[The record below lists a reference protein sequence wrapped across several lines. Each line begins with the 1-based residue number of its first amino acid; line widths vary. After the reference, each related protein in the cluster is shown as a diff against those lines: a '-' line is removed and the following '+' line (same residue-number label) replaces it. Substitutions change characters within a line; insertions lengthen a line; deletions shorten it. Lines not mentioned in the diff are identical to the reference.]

1 VNGLLAAVP
10 LWLSVLAGVLGGI
23 VFVGVH
29 GFAGW
34 LTTSATWRT
43 RYRTAGL
50 IIATVLVL
58 LGLGVGTVLS
68 YNATANAVAAEI
80 GVGKCGPA

>member
-1 VNGLLAAVP
+1 MSGLLAALP

-23 VFVGVH
+23 VFVAVH
-29 GFAGW
+29 IFAGY
-34 LTTSATWRT
+34 LATRT
-43 RYRTAGL
+43 IKYRATGL
-50 IIATVLVL
+50 AVAAVLVL

-80 GVGKCGPA
+80 GIGKCGPG